1 MIYVP
6 ISQFRKDLLEYT
18 QTKNDT
24 VVIVRNS
31 KPVGVYISFDEWQ
44 KIQLLL
50 QSTIS
55 ESSLN
60 KGSVESFWGNANAKL
75 KKIKSK
81 PGKVLS
87 QEEIDTLS
95 YVS

>member
-1 MIYVP
+1 MIYAP
-6 ISQFRKDLLEYT
+6 ISQFRKDLLEYS
-18 QTKNDT
+18 QTKNET

-31 KPVGVYISFDEWQ
+31 KPVGVYISFEEWQ

-55 ESSLN
+55 KSSLN
-60 KGSVESFWGNANAKL
+60 KASVESFWSNTNTKL
-75 KKIKSK
+75 KKIKAK
-81 PGKVLS
+81 PGKVLT
-87 QEEIDTLS
+87 QDEIDNLS

>member
-1 MIYVP
+1 MIYAP

-18 QTKNDT
+18 QSKNDT

-31 KPVGVYISFDEWQ
+31 KPVGVYIYFEEWQ
-44 KIQLLL
+44 KIQQLLRR
-50 QSTIS
+50 TIS

-60 KGSVESFWGNANAKL
+60 KASVKKFWENTNTKL
-75 KKIKSK
+75 KKIKAK

-87 QEEIDTLS
+87 QADIDNLS
-95 YVS
+95 YV

>member
-1 MIYVP
+1 MIYAP

-18 QTKNDT
+18 QAKNDT

-44 KIQLLL
+44 KIQQLL

-60 KGSVESFWGNANAKL
+60 KASVESFWANTNIKL
-75 KKIKSK
+75 KKIKAK

-87 QEEIDTLS
+87 QEEIDNLS